1 MIPRSTLHRQIHER
15 IKNVPVPKTIN
26 AINALAQL
34 RKLEEQGAISEQDSL
49 LKRLKVLI
57 ALFDC
62 IEQPT
67 ADALKAQLEV
77 AREFYKKSP

>member
-1 MIPRSTLHRQIHER
+1 M
-15 IKNVPVPKTIN
+15 PVPKTIN